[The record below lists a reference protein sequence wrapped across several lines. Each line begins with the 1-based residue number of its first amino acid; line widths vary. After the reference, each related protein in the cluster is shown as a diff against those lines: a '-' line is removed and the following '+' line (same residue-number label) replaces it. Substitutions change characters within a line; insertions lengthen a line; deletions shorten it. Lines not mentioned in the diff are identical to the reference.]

1 MEGTGYA
8 LGYMPRPDISIT
20 DILEAAIKLK
30 TEKTEENNTCTGTD
44 TEIRDALHKVCLLPC
59 TDIPKIY
66 DELSLGNW
74 PEQLG
79 QKPEEWDKISW
90 LERSE
95 IVKPTQE
102 SIKNIFG
109 AKMLERYRYTA
120 RLGMTDSQFEDWWE
134 CVGKKENSDKWS
146 LDPIWLM
153 LIMTL
158 LSKGF

>member
-30 TEKTEENNTCTGTD
+30 TEKKEESDTN
-44 TEIRDALHKVCLLPC
+44 TEIRYALNKVCFLPYS
-59 TDIPKIY
+59 DIPKVY
-66 DELSLGNW
+66 DELSAGKW

-79 QKPEEWDKISW
+79 QKPKEWDETDW
-90 LERSE
+90 LKRSE
-95 IVKPTQE
+95 VVKPTLE
-102 SIKNIFG
+102 RIKKTCG

>member
-30 TEKTEENNTCTGTD
+30 TEKKEESDTG
-44 TEIRDALHKVCLLPC
+44 TEIRDALNKVCLLPYS
-59 TDIPKIY
+59 DIPKVY
-66 DELSLGNW
+66 DELSLGKW

-95 IVKPTQE
+95 IVKPTLE
-102 SIKNIFG
+102 RIKKTCG
-109 AKMLERYRYTA
+109 AKMLERYRCTA
-120 RLGMTDSQFEDWWE
+120 RLGMTGSQFEDWWE